1 MLCSS
6 DHVQE
11 QEAFCKGLRS
21 QCSLM
26 TSQQNAM
33 HKSKGGVPRDAMM
46 WLSCW
51 GASSLSRLAYAS
63 CAAAAS
69 LKQLL
74 VTQKLY
80 RTCK

>member
-1 MLCSS
+1 MSP
-6 DHVQE
+6 VE
-11 QEAFCKGLRS
+11 R
-21 QCSLM
+21 
-26 TSQQNAM
+26 NAM
-33 HKSKGGVPRDAMM
+33 PNFKRGVPRDAMM
-46 WLSCW
+46 WPSCW

-63 CAAAAS
+63 SAAAAS